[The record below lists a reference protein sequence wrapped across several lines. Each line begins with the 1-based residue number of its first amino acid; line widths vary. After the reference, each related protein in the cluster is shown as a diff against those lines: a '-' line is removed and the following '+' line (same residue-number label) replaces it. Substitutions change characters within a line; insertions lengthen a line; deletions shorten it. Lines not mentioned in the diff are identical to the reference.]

1 MRSNVFVVVVLAL
14 LVSACEKSPNA
25 LAPTGAGQ
33 LTISVSGNISAVP
46 ATANLGDQISVIW
59 SAESQAS
66 VETCFVSE
74 NACQASEIL
83 SRNRE
88 GNINHSPN
96 QEGEWRYSLY
106 GIVGGDIRTNIA
118 SATVRIA
125 RRQS

>member
-1 MRSNVFVVVVLAL
+1 MRSKLLVALAL
-14 LVSACEKSPNA
+14 AFLVSACEKSPNT
-25 LAPTGAGQ
+25 LAPTSAGQ

-59 SAESQAS
+59 SAEMSAS
-66 VETCFVSE
+66 VEACIVSA
-74 NACQASEIL
+74 NACRASEVI

-88 GNINHSPN
+88 GNTVHRPN

-106 GIVGGDIRTNIA
+106 GSIGGNQTNLA

-125 RRQS
+125 R